1 MKLINSELP
10 SIDQLKISPNLSI
23 KNTINSSSKAGG
35 LTDFF
40 HYQAKENS
48 LIKGINGIIKKI
60 M

>member
-1 MKLINSELP
+1 MPGELET
-10 SIDQLKISPNLSI
+10 KANLSI

-48 LIKGINGIIKKI
+48 LIKGINGIIKKDYI
-60 M
+60 KTKK